1 MSINNVNTVSPM
13 LQQYIQKSGVAPQ
26 PQNQPVIPQA
36 QTFSVFPGS
45 DLLKAYLLSNPST
58 VQAAPVQ
65 TGAVQNLTAVQR
77 VDELEKARG
86 INWKNNLMGQL
97 RNNEATI
104 MAVIP
109 RTMNAK
115 DIDGKKFTVKIKT
128 GQAGKTF
135 GSVTGANVADA
146 LKTAGYDIDKKKIVV
161 PSPIKAIGE
170 YDIDLKLL
178 EGISAK

>member
-1 MSINNVNTVSPM
+1 MND
-13 LQQYIQKSGVAPQ
+13 LKQKNSA
-26 PQNQPVIPQA
+26 A
-36 QTFSVFPGS
+36 EYH
-45 DLLKAYLLSNPST
+45 KA
-58 VQAAPVQ
+58 
-65 TGAVQNLTAVQR
+65 
-77 VDELEKARG
+77 EEIKATRA
-86 INWKNNLMGQL
+86 L
-97 RNNEATI
+97 
-104 MAVIP
+104 
-109 RTMNAK
+109 AK

-178 EGISAK
+178 EGISAKIRISVEAE